1 VFIDTEK
8 LHPKKTVA
16 ILLKM
21 TTHINAQ
28 KLKKIIN
35 EKDWDQL
42 LQNVKPKHFVRQES
56 EYVGNNNVCRE
67 NCQLTD
73 NCIK

>member
-1 VFIDTEK
+1 MKSFVRVINS
-8 LHPKKTVA
+8 A

-21 TTHINAQ
+21 TAHIDSQ
-28 KLKKIIN
+28 KLKTIIN

-56 EYVGNNNVCRE
+56 EYVCNNVYKLSVDR
-67 NCQLTD
+67 
-73 NCIK
+73 

>member
-1 VFIDTEK
+1 
-8 LHPKKTVA
+8 
-16 ILLKM
+16 M
-21 TTHINAQ
+21 TTHINSQ

-56 EYVGNNNVCRE
+56 EYV
-67 NCQLTD
+67 
-73 NCIK
+73 